1 MKEASQN
8 YRYEQVASKITH
20 LIQRGTLRAGER
32 IPSVRRISQQERVSV
47 STALQAYFLLED
59 RGLIEARPQSGFY
72 VRCQQRRLPPEPTMA
87 FPPQAARQV
96 GVGELVFN
104 ILKTGRDPNVVP
116 LGMAAVSPDLFPTT
130 RLHRLLSAVAR
141 RAGNEANR
149 YDMAPGYAELRHQI
163 ARRSLDQ
170 GCTLSGDDLVVTTGC
185 TEALNL
191 CLRAVARPGDVVA
204 VESPTYF
211 VMLQIL
217 ESLQIK
223 ALEIPTSPREGICL
237 DELETALDRKK
248 VKACL
253 FMTNSNNPLGC
264 SMPDDKKSQLVEMLT
279 ERQIPLIEDDI
290 YGDIYH
296 GPTRPRVAKA
306 FDKKGMVLLCS
317 SFSKTLAPGHR
328 VGWVAPGRFLDQI
341 ERLKNINTAGNA
353 VLPQMMIAEFL
364 KSGGYD
370 HYLRNI
376 RKAFGQQVLT
386 MSDAIARYF
395 PEETRIS
402 RPSGGIV
409 LWVELPPQV
418 DSLELY
424 EKALSKNISVAP
436 GPVFSAS
443 QSYRNCVRINCGNR
457 WSDRIE
463 EALIVLGRLVTELAH
478 RHARRA

>member
-1 MKEASQN
+1 
-8 YRYEQVASKITH
+8 
-20 LIQRGTLRAGER
+20 
-32 IPSVRRISQQERVSV
+32 
-47 STALQAYFLLED
+47 
-59 RGLIEARPQSGFY
+59 
-72 VRCQQRRLPPEPTMA
+72 
-87 FPPQAARQV
+87 
-96 GVGELVFN
+96 
-104 ILKTGRDPNVVP
+104 
-116 LGMAAVSPDLFPTT
+116 
-130 RLHRLLSAVAR
+130 
-141 RAGNEANR
+141 
-149 YDMAPGYAELRHQI
+149 
-163 ARRSLDQ
+163 
-170 GCTLSGDDLVVTTGC
+170 
-185 TEALNL
+185 
-191 CLRAVARPGDVVA
+191 
-204 VESPTYF
+204 
-211 VMLQIL
+211 MLQIL

-223 ALEIPTSPREGICL
+223 ALEIPTSPQEGICL

-253 FMTNSNNPLGC
+253 FMTNSHNPLGC
-264 SMPDDKKSQLVEMLT
+264 SMPDDKKRQLVEMLT

-296 GPTRPRVAKA
+296 GPTCPRVAKA

-376 RKAFGQQVLT
+376 RRAFGQQVLR

-395 PEETRIS
+395 PKETRIS